1 MAKTD
6 LRSGES
12 NVGTTKPG
20 EEASITVANLHGQ
33 NWLLVPA
40 NVEPGSNASVVA
52 NKGLQFSTIIGLL
65 VSVFAIVGTV
75 VLLVNPRFE
84 DVNHNIN
91 RLESEIADIQGRMT
105 NFETRLVELD
115 GKLDAIGN
123 MIIVAFQDGELDSE
137 EIRSIWQQASQ

>member
-1 MAKTD
+1 MAKTE
-6 LRSGES
+6 LSNGES
-12 NVGTTKPG
+12 DVETTKPA

-40 NVEPGSNASVVA
+40 KVEPGSNASVA
-52 NKGLQFSTIIGLL
+52 NKGLQFSTIFGLL
-65 VSVFAIVGTV
+65 VSVFAIVGAV
-75 VLLVNPRFE
+75 VLFVNPRFE

-91 RLESEIADIQGRMT
+91 RLESEIANIEGRMT
-105 NFETRLVELD
+105 NFETRLAKLD

>member
-1 MAKTD
+1 MAKTE
-6 LRSGES
+6 LRSGERG
-12 NVGTTKPG
+12 VGTTKPA
-20 EEASITVANLHGQ
+20 EEASITVANLHGK

-40 NVEPGSNASVVA
+40 NVEPGSNASVA
-52 NKGLQFSTIIGLL
+52 NKGLHFSTIFGLL

-75 VLLVNPRFE
+75 VVFVNPRFE

-91 RLESEIADIQGRMT
+91 RLESEIANIEGRMA
-105 NFETRLVELD
+105 NFETRLAKLD

-137 EIRSIWQQASQ
+137 EIGAIWQQASQ